1 MLIRDSKQFQF
12 LNERNECKRGGFVC
26 RIEEV
31 PPLGRIAKKRGIIKG
46 KMAFQCHY
54 PRHHGRC
61 LMKPTLK
68 IHIKVFLGNIMLLFY
83 TLMITPC
90 FSWVSTHMDL
100 KMLVKKLNF
109 MLVGLHEFYGGHQ
122 VHKYNRN

>member
-31 PPLGRIAKKRGIIKG
+31 PLGRIAKKRGITKG
-46 KMAFQCHY
+46 NMAFKCHY
-54 PRHHGRC
+54 PRYRGRC

-68 IHIKVFLGNIMLLFY
+68 IHIRVFLGNIMLLFY

-90 FSWVSTHMDL
+90 FS
-100 KMLVKKLNF
+100 
-109 MLVGLHEFYGGHQ
+109 
-122 VHKYNRN
+122 

>member
-31 PPLGRIAKKRGIIKG
+31 PPLGRIAKKRRITKG
-46 KMAFQCHY
+46 KMAFQCYY
-54 PRHHGRC
+54 PRHQGRC

-68 IHIKVFLGNIMLLFY
+68 IHIRVFLGNIMLLFY

-90 FSWVSTHMDL
+90 FSWVSTYTDL
-100 KMLVKKLNF
+100 NMLIKKLNF
-109 MLVGLHEFYGGHQ
+109 MLVGLHEFLWWSSSS
-122 VHKYNRN
+122 